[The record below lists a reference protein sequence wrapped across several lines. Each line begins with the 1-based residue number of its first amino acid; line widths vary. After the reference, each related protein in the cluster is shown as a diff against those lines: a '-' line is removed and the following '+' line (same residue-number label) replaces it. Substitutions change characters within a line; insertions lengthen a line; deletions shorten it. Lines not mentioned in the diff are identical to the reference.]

1 MMLKTPA
8 AWHCQGGGRR
18 REEADRRSLER
29 TSLDRRSLDR
39 NRAYERRD
47 DADRRRLDRVSLDR
61 MSLDR
66 MSLDRIG
73 VKVKSPVER
82 ALDKLLGEYNFL
94 ITFLE
99 IKSNV
104 VMNYVED
111 SPEKLVRDKNLG
123 VIPNPRFFNRNH
135 RAYK

>member
-1 MMLKTPA
+1 MLKTPA

-29 TSLDRRSLDR
+29 TSLDR
-39 NRAYERRD
+39 NRAYERRE
-47 DADRRRLDRVSLDR
+47 DADRRKLDRISLDR
-61 MSLDR
+61 MSLD
-66 MSLDRIG
+66 MIG

-123 VIPNPRFFNRNH
+123 VIPNPRFFNRNY
-135 RAYK
+135 RSYK